1 VRNGMT
7 IERRMLMAI
16 LVRIGTRIGMRIG
29 ITD

>member
-7 IERRMLMAI
+7 IDSRMLMAI
-16 LVRIGTRIGMRIG
+16 LVRICTRIGMRIG